1 MSGGI
6 DVIFLGAV
14 APFEMNWT
22 LLKQDDGTYAFQTV
36 SGRVLTANDGGLPG
50 AGFRTDTAP
59 DDIGNFEKFTIED
72 NGEGSNFT
80 ALIKTYSGTYLS
92 VDLGE
97 GQGIATVSN
106 ANDAIS
112 WQFQVF
118 SL

>member
-1 MSGGI
+1 MY
-6 DVIFLGAV
+6 
-14 APFEMNWT
+14 WT
-22 LLKQDDGTYAFQTV
+22 LLKQEDGTYAFQTA
-36 SGRVLTANDGGLPG
+36 SGRVLTANDGGVPG

-80 ALIKTYSGTYLS
+80 ALIKTYYGTYLS
-92 VDLGE
+92 MDPGDMGV
-97 GQGIATVSN
+97 ATVSN
-106 ANDAIS
+106 ANEAIN